1 MIDENSQIKLIISK
15 NSNNT
20 WNKFLIDLNTNEII
34 LEHTGIL
41 LFPEIEHKEY
51 FDNIINQC
59 YKHYNIVQ
67 IERFI

>member
-1 MIDENSQIKLIISK
+1 MIDETSPVKLIISK

-20 WNKFLIDLNTNEII
+20 WNKFLIDLKTNEIV
-34 LEHTGIL
+34 LEHIGIP
-41 LFPEIEHKEY
+41 LFSEIEHKEY

-59 YKHYNIVQ
+59 YKNYNIVQ

>member
-34 LEHTGIL
+34 LEHTRNSP
-41 LFPEIEHKEY
+41 FS
-51 FDNIINQC
+51 
-59 YKHYNIVQ
+59 
-67 IERFI
+67 